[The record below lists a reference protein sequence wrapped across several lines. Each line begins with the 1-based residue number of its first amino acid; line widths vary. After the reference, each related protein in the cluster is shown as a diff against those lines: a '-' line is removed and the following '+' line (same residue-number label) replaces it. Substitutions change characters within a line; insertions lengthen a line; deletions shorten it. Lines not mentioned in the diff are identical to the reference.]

1 MSGYARFSSQEA
13 ANINTFGSDVKDA
26 IVLPEGNG
34 FVVRIETAQGDF
46 FSLPCTSYAAAS
58 ATAERLLCA

>member
-26 IVLPEGNG
+26 ILLPEGNG

-46 FSLPCTSYAAAS
+46 FCLPHTSYAAAS

>member
-26 IVLPEGNG
+26 IVLPDDG
-34 FVVRIETAQGDF
+34 FVVRIKTAQGDF

>member
-1 MSGYARFSSQEA
+1 MSAYARFSSQEA

-26 IVLPEGNG
+26 IVLPEDNG
-34 FVVRIETAQGDF
+34 FVVRVETAQGDF
-46 FSLPCTSYAAAS
+46 FALPFTSYAAAS